1 MTVSKG
7 FLEEFLLVSGTTTT
21 ALWLYRDLL
30 QWLQIVSLQI
40 TIEGIPVQVFGDVM
54 YSSEW
59 INCLDFWFHQTCADN
74 YHQCA
79 NESKNYIYFW
89 HSAGYHRKVVLTWIW
104 FSGQYIYIY
113 YEKSLYIERKFNKIM
128 IQWTMGFQ
136 TKKGRTFP
144 LPNAVAGTICPWA
157 SGRFQHEL
165 PSCAQ
170 PNKVGAI
177 TLD

>member
-113 YEKSLYIERKFNKIM
+113 IMKNHYILKENSIKSWFSG
-128 IQWTMGFQ
+128 QWVFKP
-136 TKKGRTFP
+136 KKGGLFLCQMPSLEPSAPELRADSSMSCHRV
-144 LPNAVAGTICPWA
+144 PNPT
-157 SGRFQHEL
+157 R
-165 PSCAQ
+165 
-170 PNKVGAI
+170 
-177 TLD
+177 